1 LGAGFFQEVKLTRNV
16 IALATADTEFGHVP
30 ADTAKEEAKTIA
42 NEEGKAVTLR
52 DPVTDEVLGKVKP
65 SAKKPAKAKAPAKP
79 KATAKPA
86 KAKPAAKKPAAKAKP
101 AKDS

>member
-1 LGAGFFQEVKLTRNV
+1 LTRNV

-52 DPVTDEVLGKVKP
+52 HPVTDEVLGKVKP
-65 SAKKPAKAKAPAKP
+65 SPKKPAKAKAPGQAQGSQ
-79 KATAKPA
+79 ADQGQGQGQEASRQSQAGQGLQAQITAGHGG
-86 KAKPAAKKPAAKAKP
+86 
-101 AKDS
+101 